1 MNEAKVGMK
10 VMLKSGGPELLV
22 LRIIG
27 ASERHAKLDE
37 KVKMKGYADEDVYCQ
52 WVVDERSGKS
62 KEHAFKLCM
71 LKPVVDVEI
80 TSTTTA
86 PSLEENEPE
95 EDQSEEDDFD
105 FDF

>member
-22 LRIIG
+22 LRVIG

-37 KVKMKGYADEDVYCQ
+37 IVKMKGYADEDVYCQ

-71 LKPVVDVEI
+71 LKPVEEI
-80 TSTTTA
+80 ASIAEPT
-86 PSLEENEPE
+86 LEEEEP
-95 EDQSEEDDFD
+95 QEDDFD

>member
-1 MNEAKVGMK
+1 MDEAKVGMK

-22 LRIIG
+22 LRVIG

-37 KVKMKGYADEDVYCQ
+37 LVKMKGYADADVYCQ
-52 WVVDERSGKS
+52 WVVDERSGKA

-80 TSTTTA
+80 TSSTTA
-86 PSLEENEPE
+86 PSLEEDE
-95 EDQSEEDDFD
+95 SEEDDFD